1 MKKSKLIGAL
11 AAGGGLKHAV
21 VPYIITGEEN
31 NGYSK

>member
-11 AAGGGLKHAV
+11 AVGGGLKHAV
-21 VPYIITGEEN
+21 VPYIITCEEN